1 MESKS
6 PNKPASQPQKNCVVI
21 YLIAYNVAQVIGW
34 SAILFASI
42 SELITYRSYS
52 NLYQSIAPMLY
63 IFQTAAVL
71 EILHSVTGIVRSNP
85 VLTAFQVYSR
95 VFVLWAVLYSVP
107 VVHNAISVVLLVLA
121 WSITEVIRYAFY
133 VFSLVGEVP
142 YVLQW
147 CRYSFFIILYPVG
160 VTGELL
166 SILNG
171 LPYVRSYKL
180 YFLELPNAFN
190 ISFNFYYFL
199 IITMLLYI
207 PIFPQLY
214 LHMFAQRKKVV
225 GGDGKP
231 KTD

>member
-6 PNKPASQPQKNCVVI
+6 PNKSARQPKTNCVVI
-21 YLIAYNVAQVIGW
+21 YLVAYNVAQVIGW

-42 SELITYRSYS
+42 SELVSYRSYDS
-52 NLYQSIAPMLY
+52 LYKDIAPMLY

-85 VLTAFQVYSR
+85 LLTAFQVYSR

-107 VVHNAISVVLLVLA
+107 IVHNAFAVVLLVFA

-133 VFSLVGEVP
+133 VFGLVGEVP
-142 YVLQW
+142 YILQW
-147 CRYSFFIILYPVG
+147 CRYSFFIVLYPVG

-171 LPYVRSYKL
+171 LPYVKSYKL
-180 YFLELPNAFN
+180 YFMELPNAFN
-190 ISFNFYYFL
+190 MSFNFYYFL

-214 LHMFAQRKKVV
+214 LHMFAQRKKVI
-225 GGDGKP
+225 GGYGKP
-231 KTD
+231 KAE